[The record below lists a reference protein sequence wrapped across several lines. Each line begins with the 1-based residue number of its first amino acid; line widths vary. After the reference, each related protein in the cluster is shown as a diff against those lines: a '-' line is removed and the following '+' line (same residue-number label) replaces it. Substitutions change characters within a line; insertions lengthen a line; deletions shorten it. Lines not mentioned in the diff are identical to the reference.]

1 MIQTDFS
8 PLGSIPPVRGVSE
21 HRIQKSRGVPFIH
34 PFYSFTFLQFPVIGA
49 DIFIMAILH
58 EKASG
63 YHAELY
69 EAQALIEMP
78 CVDVGPY
85 HGVELENPE
94 AVSLSLDQAVQHQLF
109 TVSAAGF
116 SAYRVAGIADVAAA
130 AHIIGMKNIEAED
143 LSALCVFGYARSM
156 SVPRKMRRRTICP
169 EALSAGRRRHPPRL
183 HSRCG
188 SWS

>member
-1 MIQTDFS
+1 M
-8 PLGSIPPVRGVSE
+8 RGVSE

-69 EAQALIEMP
+69 EAQALIEMS

-109 TVSAAGF
+109 TDMQPAGF

-143 LSALCVFGYARSM
+143 LSALCVFGYAAVCLFRE
-156 SVPRKMRRRTICP
+156 KCG
-169 EALSAGRRRHPPRL
+169 AGRFVQKLCLREGGAILHDF